1 MQIAS
6 KIRHGRSLNTVW
18 ISLIRQKDFLLA
30 MRDHEYSKPQKWF
43 LYNQCVRFLIKK
55 DSMIVVIETIQSIN

>member
-30 MRDHEYSKPQKWF
+30 MRDHEYSKPQKMVSV
-43 LYNQCVRFLIKK
+43 QSMRAISDRK
-55 DSMIVVIETIQSIN
+55 DSLIVVIETIQPIN